1 MSSVNIKKSSPEE
14 IRKNFDKQVERFV
27 NIETGQS
34 TAIDSPLCMELI
46 SRSAFITNPEAKN
59 IMDIGCGGGNY
70 AIKVAS
76 LLNNPD
82 CTLVDFSENMLI
94 AAEKR
99 LKEISKGEITTLLGD
114 YREIEL
120 GDNKYDIITAGTTL
134 HHLRE
139 EKEWEL
145 VFEKIYKALKFG
157 GSFWINDVIISETEE
172 INKLMINGWINILKE
187 RFDDGYIE
195 NNMKK
200 YKSEDSPRTLSFQL
214 DLLKKTG
221 FSKTIV
227 LHKHFNFAAFGAIK

>member
-1 MSSVNIKKSSPEE
+1 MNSLKHKKSSAEE
-14 IRKNFDKQVERFV
+14 IRKNFDMQVERFV

-46 SRSAFITNPEAKN
+46 ARSAVITNPEAKN

-76 LLNNPD
+76 LLNDPD

-99 LKEISKGEITTLLGD
+99 LKEITKGEITTILGD
-114 YREIEL
+114 YREADL
-120 GDNKYDIITAGTTL
+120 GENKYDIITAGTTL

-139 EKEWEL
+139 DEEWEL
-145 VFEKIYKALKFG
+145 VFWKIYKALKPG
-157 GSFWINDVIISETEE
+157 GSFWINDVVISETEE
-172 INKLMINGWINILKE
+172 INQLMLKGWTNILKE
-187 RFDDGYIE
+187 RFDDKYIT
-195 NNMKK
+195 NNMNK
-200 YKSEDSPRTLSFQL
+200 YKSEDSPRTLSYQL
-214 DLLKKTG
+214 DILKKTG

-227 LHKHFNFAAFGAIK
+227 LHKHYNFAAFGAIK